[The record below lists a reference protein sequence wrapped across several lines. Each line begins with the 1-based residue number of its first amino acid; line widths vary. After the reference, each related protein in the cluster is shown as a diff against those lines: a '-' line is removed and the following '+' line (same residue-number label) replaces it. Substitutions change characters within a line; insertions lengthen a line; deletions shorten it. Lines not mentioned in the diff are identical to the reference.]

1 MYWLYKAEGFW
12 NEPNQSKG
20 RVCSVNI
27 YLNLELIA
35 TEGCWLKVCLSSSN
49 DWTDHARKIHW
60 EQQSAETSF
69 WLRKSLSCKL
79 LEPGRAWWE
88 MIAVCSP
95 CSLTASYALALVHHQ
110 ITQARAELDRLS
122 SDPVQKWFCSYK
134 LSWDALMKSQCCG
147 HVYIFHISEKMVW
160 SMPSLSTE
168 PKACADSSVGVSTSF
183 SPSLNWS

>member
-1 MYWLYKAEGFW
+1 MYLLYKAEGFW

-95 CSLTASYALALVHHQ
+95 CSLTPSYALALVHHQ
-110 ITQARAELDRLS
+110 IPQARAELDRLS
-122 SDPVQKWFCSYK
+122 CDPVQKWFCSYK
-134 LSWDALMKSQCCG
+134 LSWDALMKVSAVDMFTYFISVKKWCGLCQVSVLSQRLALTPLL
-147 HVYIFHISEKMVW
+147 VW
-160 SMPSLSTE
+160 APHFLHH
-168 PKACADSSVGVSTSF
+168 
-183 SPSLNWS
+183 